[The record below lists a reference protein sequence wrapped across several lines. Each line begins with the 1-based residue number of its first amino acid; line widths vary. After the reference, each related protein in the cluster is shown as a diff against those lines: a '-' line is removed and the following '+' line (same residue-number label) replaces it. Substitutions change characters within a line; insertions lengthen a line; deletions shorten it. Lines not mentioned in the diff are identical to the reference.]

1 MGGFFLQIKTVIL
14 GFFYKECT
22 SVVKL
27 FKTKNKQTKAAK
39 ATMLAHDDAAFQGRT
54 SEGSCQRPPQW
65 GQQWHL

>member
-27 FKTKNKQTKAAK
+27 FKTKKKQTKAAK
-39 ATMLAHDDAAFQGRT
+39 ATMLAHDDAAF
-54 SEGSCQRPPQW
+54 
-65 GQQWHL
+65 